1 MAEIGIHVPQQMIE
15 DLVRAAVVRELGGQ
29 RELIE
34 GIVNAALTM
43 KKDNYSN
50 KTLFQETV
58 TTMIQKVAKEA
69 VNEWVDSNRD
79 RIKEAFKKHLS
90 SRDGLAMKKLVDGLV
105 DGVGRYNVNVS
116 FSWNDLR

>member
-29 RELIE
+29 KELIE

-43 KKDNYSN
+43 KKDSYSN

-69 VNEWVDSNRD
+69 VSEWVDANKD
-79 RIKEAFKKHLS
+79 RIKAAFQKHLN
-90 SRDGLAMKKLVDGLV
+90 SRDGQAMKKLVDGMV
-105 DGVGRYNVNVS
+105 DGIGRYSVNVA
-116 FSWNDLR
+116 FKWE